1 MSSYLNTISNW
12 YGRLGNNIQQ
22 ICNGIIFSQ
31 VNGDGF
37 FSPPHDLIDQI
48 YFNNFDKDQIR
59 SSRFFYYKNFENENK
74 DFNID
79 LNYLYKNIRN
89 IALEYVRPNLKV
101 PNLIPFDDETIVIHI
116 RSGDLFEVI
125 YEESSQ
131 NAPNGIY
138 VPNPLKY
145 YLTLID
151 MFDTVIV
158 VTEKDSHNPIV
169 EKLKEIPKVTIQSKT
184 LEEDF
189 ATLISAKNLAS
200 SGVGTFCVSAAL
212 CNPNLKNFYCS
223 DLMLTEHLNYNMIVD
238 ENVKLNVMKLDN
250 YIQIGEWKNT
260 KKQRDFI
267 LNYEP

>member
-1 MSSYLNTISNW
+1 MTKYSNTISHW

-48 YFNNFDKDQIR
+48 YFGNLNKDQIR
-59 SSRFFYYKNFENENK
+59 SGRFFYYESPTK

-79 LNYLYKNIRN
+79 LDYLYKNIRRV
-89 IALEYVRPNLKV
+89 ALQYVGPNLKV
-101 PNLIPFDDETIVIHI
+101 PNLPSFDDDTIVIHI
-116 RSGDLFEVI
+116 RSGDLFQTI
-125 YEESSQ
+125 HDESSE
-131 NAPNGIY
+131 NVPNGNYI
-138 VPNPLKY
+138 PNPLKY
-145 YLTLID
+145 YLTLVD
-151 MFDTVIV
+151 MFDNVIV
-158 VTEKDSHNPIV
+158 VTEQDSYNPIV
-169 EKLKEIPKVTIQSKT
+169 EKLKEIKKVTIQSKS

-212 CNPNLKNFYCS
+212 CNSNLKNFYCTN
-223 DLMLTEHLNYNMIVD
+223 LMLTEHLNYNMIVG
-238 ENVKLNVMKLDN
+238 ENVKLNIMELDN